1 MSRIRDPARD
11 EAKKIYLENKGITNR
26 EIANRLNVD
35 EKKIATWKYRDNWDC
50 STSKKRN
57 VVQQKRK
64 SSTTNKKKLLQKAKA
79 MVTSGSTIDEAS
91 DKTGLNSSTIRN
103 YSASE
108 NWMEQ
113 QEKFLKEV
121 YNKTQEELGDKFIK
135 ERIDTVKIL
144 GTLKSKTFTDVMKGQ
159 VEVLKHY
166 GTAIKNIVD
175 ATEAQSKLLGIP
187 GMKMYIR
194 KDTEEKNRDKT
205 GNFLDK
211 LEDFL

>member
-11 EAKKIYLENKGITNR
+11 KAKELYLSNKDITNR
-26 EIANRLNVD
+26 EIANILGVD
-35 EKKIATWKYRDNWDC
+35 EKKIATWKYRDNWEC
-50 STSKKRN
+50 STTKKKN

-64 SSTTNKKKLLQKAKA
+64 SSTTNKKKLINKAKA
-79 MVTSGSTIDEAS
+79 IVVQGGTIKEAS
-91 DKTGLNSSTIRN
+91 EQTGVKKSTLEN
-103 YSASE
+103 YSANE

-121 YNKTQEELGDKFIK
+121 YNKTQEELGEKFIR
-135 ERIDTVKIL
+135 ERIETVKIL

-187 GMKMYIR
+187 DMKMYIKKETDDIENTR
-194 KDTEEKNRDKT
+194 EEKTLRIEVID
-205 GNFLDK
+205 
-211 LEDFL
+211 

>member
-11 EAKKIYLENKGITNR
+11 KAKELYLSNKDITNR
-26 EIANRLNVD
+26 EIANILGVD

-50 STSKKRN
+50 STSKKKN

-64 SSTTNKKKLLQKAKA
+64 SSTTNKKKLINKAKA
-79 MVTSGSTIDEAS
+79 IVVQGGTIKEAS
-91 DKTGLNSSTIRN
+91 EQTGVKKSTLEN
-103 YSASE
+103 YSANE

-121 YNKTQEELGDKFIK
+121 YNKTQEELGEKFIR
-135 ERIDTVKIL
+135 ERIETVKIL

-187 GMKMYIR
+187 DMKMYIR
-194 KDTEEKNRDKT
+194 KETDDIENTREEKTLRIEVID
-205 GNFLDK
+205 
-211 LEDFL
+211 

>member
-1 MSRIRDPARD
+1 MARIRDPARD
-11 EAKKIYLENKGITNR
+11 KAKELYLSNKDITNR
-26 EIANRLNVD
+26 EIANILGVD

-50 STSKKRN
+50 STSKKKN

-64 SSTTNKKKLLQKAKA
+64 SSTTNKKKLINKAKA
-79 MVTSGSTIDEAS
+79 IVVQGGTIKEAS
-91 DKTGLNSSTIRN
+91 ERTGVKKSTLEN
-103 YSASE
+103 YSANE
-108 NWMEQ
+108 KWIEQ

-121 YNKTQEELGDKFIK
+121 YNKTQEELGEKFIR
-135 ERIDTVKIL
+135 ERIETVKML

-187 GMKMYIR
+187 DMKMYIR
-194 KDTEEKNRDKT
+194 KDTDDNENIKEEKTLRIEVID
-205 GNFLDK
+205 
-211 LEDFL
+211 

>member
-11 EAKKIYLENKGITNR
+11 KAKELYLSNKDITNR
-26 EIANRLNVD
+26 EIANILGVD

-50 STSKKRN
+50 STSKKKN

-79 MVTSGSTIDEAS
+79 IVVQGGTIEEAS
-91 DKTGLNSSTIRN
+91 DKTGLNKSTLLN

-121 YNKTQEELGDKFIK
+121 YNKIQEELGEKFIR
-135 ERIDTVKIL
+135 ERIETVKML
-144 GTLKSKTFTDVMKGQ
+144 GTLKSKTFTNVMKGQ

-175 ATEAQSKLLGIP
+175 TTEAQSKLLGIP
-187 GMKMYIR
+187 DMKMYIR
-194 KDTEEKNRDKT
+194 KDTDDNENTREKKT
-205 GNFLDK
+205 LRIEVID
-211 LEDFL
+211 

>member
-11 EAKKIYLENKGITNR
+11 KAKELYLSNKDITNR
-26 EIANRLNVD
+26 EIGNILGVD
-35 EKKIATWKYRDNWDC
+35 EKKIATWKYRDNWEC
-50 STSKKRN
+50 STTKKKN

-64 SSTTNKKKLLQKAKA
+64 SSTTNKKKLISKAKA
-79 MVTSGSTIDEAS
+79 IVVQGGTIKEAS
-91 DKTGLNSSTIRN
+91 EQTGVKKSTLDN

-108 NWMEQ
+108 KWIEQ

-121 YNKTQEELGDKFIK
+121 YNKTQEELGEKFIR
-135 ERIDTVKIL
+135 ERIETVKIL

-187 GMKMYIR
+187 DMKMYIR
-194 KDTEEKNRDKT
+194 KDTDENENTRDEKTLRIEVID
-205 GNFLDK
+205 
-211 LEDFL
+211 

>member
-1 MSRIRDPARD
+1 MAKIRDPARD

-50 STSKKRN
+50 STSKKKN

-64 SSTTNKKKLLQKAKA
+64 SSTTNKKKLINKAKA
-79 MVTSGSTIDEAS
+79 IVVQGGTIKEAS
-91 DKTGLNSSTIRN
+91 EQTGVKKSTLEN
-103 YSASE
+103 YSANE

-121 YNKTQEELGDKFIK
+121 YNKTQEELGEKFIR
-135 ERIDTVKIL
+135 ERIETVKIL

-187 GMKMYIR
+187 DMKMYIR
-194 KDTEEKNRDKT
+194 KDTDDNENTREKKT
-205 GNFLDK
+205 LRIEVID
-211 LEDFL
+211 

>member
-11 EAKKIYLENKGITNR
+11 KAKELYLSNKDITNR
-26 EIANRLNVD
+26 EIANILGVD

-50 STSKKRN
+50 STSKKKN

-64 SSTTNKKKLLQKAKA
+64 SSTTNKKKLINKAKA
-79 MVTSGSTIDEAS
+79 IVVQGGTIEEAA
-91 DKTGLNSSTIRN
+91 DKTGLNKSTLLN

-108 NWMEQ
+108 KWIEQ
-113 QEKFLKEV
+113 QEKFLKKV
-121 YNKTQEELGDKFIK
+121 YNQTQEELGEKFIR
-135 ERIDTVKIL
+135 ERIETVKIL

-187 GMKMYIR
+187 DMKMYIR
-194 KDTEEKNRDKT
+194 KETDDIENTREEKTLRIEVID
-205 GNFLDK
+205 
-211 LEDFL
+211 

>member
-11 EAKKIYLENKGITNR
+11 KAKELYLSNKDITNR
-26 EIANRLNVD
+26 EIANILGVD

-50 STSKKRN
+50 STSKKKN

-64 SSTTNKKKLLQKAKA
+64 SSTTNKKKLINKAKA
-79 MVTSGSTIDEAS
+79 IVVQGGTIEEAA
-91 DKTGLNSSTIRN
+91 DKTGLNKSTLLN

-108 NWMEQ
+108 KWIEQ
-113 QEKFLKEV
+113 QEKFLKKV
-121 YNKTQEELGDKFIK
+121 YNQTQEELGEKFIR
-135 ERIDTVKIL
+135 ERIETVKIL

-187 GMKMYIR
+187 DMKMYIR
-194 KDTEEKNRDKT
+194 KDTDDNENIKEEKTLRIEVID
-205 GNFLDK
+205 
-211 LEDFL
+211 